1 MMPAGYARRL
11 MRWLNGSVGGVGG
24 LACRGTRTIV
34 KFDSSQAALHT
45 GRQAQDE
52 FTYRSAEAGDGHDAG
67 NHTWHGVR
75 GTTGSC

>member
-11 MRWLNGSVGGVGG
+11 MRWLNGSDGGAGG
-24 LACRGTRTIV
+24 LTCPGARTIV
-34 KFDSSQAALHT
+34 KFDSSQPALHS

-52 FTYRSAEAGDGHDAG
+52 LTYHSAEAGDGHDAG
-67 NHTWHGVR
+67 NDTWHGVR